1 MTAAPGKI
9 PVLLTAVQVDLI
21 GDALMEHI
29 SQMAH
34 QLSRAPQKGT
44 SLEEVSLLKAYLELA
59 KIIMDQNSVHSPG
72 SGDAKSI
79 SPVRITHSH
88 ADGPS
93 HLQHPALKL
102 RQP

>member
-21 GDALMEHI
+21 GEALMEQI
-29 SQMAH
+29 SQLAH

-44 SLEEVSLLKAYLELA
+44 SPEEVSLLKAYLELA
-59 KIIMDQNSVHSPG
+59 KIIMDRNGVHN
-72 SGDAKSI
+72 SGDGTSI
-79 SPVRITHSH
+79 SSIRITRGRTT
-88 ADGPS
+88 GPS
-93 HLQHPALKL
+93 SLQNPALKL